1 MRGREVQR
9 MRVKEVKRIRERKG
23 GVGKKPRE

>member
-9 MRVKEVKRIRERKG
+9 MRVKEGKRIRERKG